1 MCVSVHVSVCARR
14 CDGGGSWGED
24 SRGQF
29 RSARAARGAVRGCWS
44 RPGSP
49 GPGPSG
55 LGPSVLSVPGAGL
68 PLRSLQSEL
77 QSERDTPSPF
87 QPQLFPQGRRRG
99 PAGSQGQAAGQSLE
113 CAWMGAPPPAPR
125 VPGSAPSHSCGEWPA
140 DGRRGRTRSPG
151 PTRPPPAEHGGRP
164 QAGCGRDRVRHWEFS
179 KVLK

>member
-1 MCVSVHVSVCARR
+1 MSVHVSVCARG

-44 RPGSP
+44 PPGSP

-68 PLRSLQSEL
+68 PLRSLRSEL

-113 CAWMGAPPPAPR
+113 CAWMGAPPPRP
-125 VPGSAPSHSCGEWPA
+125 PA
-140 DGRRGRTRSPG
+140 SPA
-151 PTRPPPAEHGGRP
+151 PPPATRAASGPQTGDAGGRGRRAP
-164 QAGCGRDRVRHWEFS
+164 RARCLGSTEAVRRLGAAGIGCGTGSSPRC
-179 KVLK
+179 